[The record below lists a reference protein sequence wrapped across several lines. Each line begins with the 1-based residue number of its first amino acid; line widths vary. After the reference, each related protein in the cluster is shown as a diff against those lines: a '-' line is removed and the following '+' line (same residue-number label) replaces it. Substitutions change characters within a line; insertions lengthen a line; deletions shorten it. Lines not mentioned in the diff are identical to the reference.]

1 MTNEQKQNLLAYLG
15 YYKDDVDG
23 IWGEKSRAATVAF
36 QKAAGLT
43 ADGIFGANTSARI
56 KKAVAADEFAQ
67 EKHTLGSPVWWG
79 RIKHFTREEFRCPCP
94 RCGGFPAEPQEKL
107 VRAAD
112 KTRDHFGK
120 PIRVSSGVRC
130 QAHNDE
136 LSGSVPDSRHIRG
149 KAMDFSVEGFSSS
162 MVLAYVQKLPEIRY
176 AYAIDSKYVHMDI
189 D

>member
-1 MTNEQKQNLLAYLG
+1 MTNKQKQCLLAYLG
-15 YYKDDVDG
+15 YYTNKIDG
-23 IWGEKSRAATVAF
+23 IWGEKSRAATVAL
-36 QKAAGLT
+36 QKATGLT
-43 ADGIFGANTSARI
+43 ADGIFGANTAARI
-56 KKAVAADEFAQ
+56 KKAVAADEFAE
-67 EKHTLGSPVWWG
+67 EKKAAASSSWWKG
-79 RIKHFTREEFRCPCP
+79 IKHFTREEFRCPCP

-149 KAMDFSVEGFSSS
+149 KAVDFSVEGFSSS

-189 D
+189 N